1 MHCFGVRRTSA
12 NNALTLRHGGAGR
25 EQSSTEGKGFD
36 VRFRDVVSAN
46 TLYAIP
52 CEHFESKKFRENLG
66 YKSFVY
72 DIIVVRKV
80 KKVKN

>member
-1 MHCFGVRRTSA
+1 MPIVYGKLTRSLWLEVRFYIPSPGVTTAKGKGAVGPVQGRRECEPVRRHTMLKS
-12 NNALTLRHGGAGR
+12 
-25 EQSSTEGKGFD
+25 
-36 VRFRDVVSAN
+36 
-46 TLYAIP
+46 
-52 CEHFESKKFRENLG
+52 ESRKHRIILG